1 MNEAERIIARFG
13 GIRPMAAKLGIAV
26 TTVQG
31 WKERGTIPQP
41 RHAQILAAA
50 EAEGISLDPAE
61 LAAAAGEGTHRSA
74 RRTMAPGFQTVDA
87 TAEETSETPEDVK
100 AASEPETEKEEA
112 ATEEKE
118 EETERE
124 EEVKGV
130 EEVEAEEVA
139 RETERPSAPPVSVRT
154 RGGGSSLRATSIG
167 VLAGLIIAAIIG
179 GVGWYLGGAGGN
191 ADTKALAGRIATA
204 EQAAA
209 SARKQAAA
217 AEAAAKAATEKLAAL
232 EGPAS
237 AQAERLKT
245 AEAQAA
251 EAATAAEAL
260 KADLAAL
267 ETRLSAAASGE
278 KLQAVGRELADLR
291 ARIET
296 LSKTA
301 GAGAG
306 DGASS
311 AAVAENAGKIAANAQ
326 GVAANAK
333 ALAAAQTRSEALEK
347 GLKAEIARLEE
358 AAQGLTARLT
368 ALERQVASTVAGAG
382 RGREASLVAAIGQ
395 LREAVRAGRA
405 YKDELDAVRSLAE
418 NPPAAAMA
426 TLQASAAKGVTE
438 ARLLRARFPATAVA
452 VLRAA
457 RLSKTSNWIDRA
469 LARARS
475 VVVIRRTGPGVK
487 GSGPEAIVA
496 RAEVQLDAGDL
507 ASAVDTLSALEGEAA
522 KAAKPWLT
530 AARAHIAALAAV
542 RSLHRAALARIGAA
556 KPPAATG
563 GSTGKNGGKDN
574 SGTTAQ

>member
-1 MNEAERIIARFG
+1 MNQAERIIARFG

-50 EAEGISLDPAE
+50 EAENITLDPAE
-61 LAAAAGEGTHRSA
+61 LAAAAGEPTHRSP

-87 TAEETSETPEDVK
+87 TAEETSETPEE
-100 AASEPETEKEEA
+100 AAATSEPEAEKEPADGEPAEA
-112 ATEEKE
+112 EEAE
-118 EETERE
+118 E
-124 EEVKGV
+124 V
-130 EEVEAEEVA
+130 EEVEDVEAEAVA
-139 RETERPSAPPVSVRT
+139 HDTEQPSAPPVSVRT
-154 RGGGSSLRATSIG
+154 RGGGSSLRATFIG

-191 ADTKALAGRIATA
+191 ADTKALAGRIAAA
-204 EQAAA
+204 EQAAEA
-209 SARKQAAA
+209 ARKQAAA
-217 AEAAAKAATEKLAAL
+217 AEAAAKAAAEKLAAL

-237 AQAERLKT
+237 ARDERLKA

-251 EAATAAEAL
+251 EAAKTAAAL
-260 KADLAAL
+260 KTDLAAL

-278 KLQAVGRELADLR
+278 KLQEIGREIAALR
-291 ARIET
+291 ARLET

-301 GAGAG
+301 GTTGGG

-326 GVAANAK
+326 RLTAT
-333 ALAAAQTRSEALEK
+333 QTRSEALEK
-347 GLKAEIARLEE
+347 SLKAEITRLEE

-368 ALERQVASTVAGAG
+368 ALERQVAATVAGGAG

-405 YKDELDAVRSLAE
+405 YKDELEAVRGLAE
-418 NPPAAAMA
+418 DPPAAAMA
-426 TLQASAAKGVTE
+426 TLQATAAKGVTE

-457 RLSKTSNWIDRA
+457 RLSKKASWVDRA
-469 LARARS
+469 LERARS

-496 RAEVQLDAGDL
+496 RAEVQLNAGDL
-507 ASAVDTLSALEGEAA
+507 AGATKTLGALEGAA
-522 KAAKPWLT
+522 AEAAKPWLT
-530 AARAHIAALAAV
+530 ATRAHLAAV
-542 RSLHRAALARIGAA
+542 AAVGSLHRAALARIGAA
-556 KPPAATG
+556 KRPAEPGTG
-563 GSTGKNGGKDN
+563 GNGAG
-574 SGTTAQ
+574 GTTAQ